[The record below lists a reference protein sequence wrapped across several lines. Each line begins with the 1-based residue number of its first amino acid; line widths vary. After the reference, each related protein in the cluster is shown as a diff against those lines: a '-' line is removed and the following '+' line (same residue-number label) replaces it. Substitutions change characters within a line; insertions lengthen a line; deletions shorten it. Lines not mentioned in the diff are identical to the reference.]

1 MARCILLLTLLTGAL
16 LLAAPPAL
24 ADILELDDGRL
35 IEGVVVQADDLYHV
49 QSRFG
54 PTSVP
59 VARVKKHVKARAVDE
74 QIREHVASLAPDD
87 AENRALLA
95 RWLVDLGR
103 EEEGRAMAT
112 AVLDLDPESAIAHE
126 VLGHVRHEGH
136 WRTPDEAK
144 RAEGLERHG
153 DRWYTPQE
161 WANQG
166 KSVREQAL
174 EREKQ
179 LGKERLQD
187 DVNRAVRLMLSPDP
201 TLRKRG
207 RAQLDGMAKEFDNA
221 SLAELARNV
230 DAYVRKLDE
239 MAAAA
244 AMATGPSGVTGH
256 GTVMGEIRATM
267 SKLKRPIETFTTS
280 LAGGPFAGAPVKIQ
294 LPELEVVRVRTVAAI
309 PVVVK

>member
-1 MARCILLLTLLTGAL
+1 MARIPLLAVLAL
-16 LLAAPPAL
+16 LLVVGSAR

-35 IEGVVVQADDLYHV
+35 VEGVVVKTDDAYHV

-54 PTSVP
+54 PTTNPATRVRRH
-59 VARVKKHVKARAVDE
+59 VEARSVDE
-74 QIREHVASLAPDD
+74 QIREHVASLADDD

-95 RWLVDLGR
+95 QWLVELGR
-103 EEEGRAMAT
+103 EEEGKAMAR
-112 AVLDLDPESAIAHE
+112 AVLELDPESAVAHK
-126 VLGHVRHEGH
+126 VLGHIRHQGL

-144 RAEGLERHG
+144 RAEGLEKHG

-166 KSVREQAL
+166 KSVREKAL

-179 LGKERLQD
+179 LAKERLQD

-201 TLRKRG
+201 GLRKRG
-207 RAQLDGMAKEFDNA
+207 RALLDGMAKEYDDA

-239 MAAAA
+239 MAAASA
-244 AMATGPSGVTGH
+244 LAVGPGGVSGT
-256 GTVMGEIRATM
+256 GTVMGDFRATM

-294 LPELEVVRVRTVAAI
+294 LPELEVVRVRTVGAI

>member
-1 MARCILLLTLLTGAL
+1 MARPRILLLLVSL
-16 LLAAPPAL
+16 LLVTATVAR
-24 ADILELDDGRL
+24 ADILELKDGRL
-35 IEGVVVQADDLYHV
+35 IEGVVVRQGDEFHV
-49 QSRFG
+49 RSRFG
-54 PTSVP
+54 PTTVP
-59 VARVKKHVKARAVDE
+59 ADRVKNHVRARSVDA
-74 QIREHVASLAPDD
+74 QIREHVAALAPDD

-95 RWLVDLGR
+95 RWLIDLGR
-103 EEEGRAMAT
+103 EEEGRAMAIG
-112 AVLDLDPESAIAHE
+112 VLEIDPESAVAHE
-126 VLGHVRHEGH
+126 VLGHVRHEGL

-144 RAEGLERHG
+144 LAEGLERHG
-153 DRWYTPQE
+153 DQWYTPQE

-166 KSVREQAL
+166 RSAREKAL
-174 EREKQ
+174 ERERQ
-179 LGKERLQD
+179 IELQRLHK

-207 RAQLDGMAKEFDNA
+207 RTQLDGMAREFDNP

-244 AMATGPSGVTGH
+244 AMATGPGGAAGH
-256 GTVMGEIRATM
+256 GAVMGDFRATM

-280 LAGGPFAGAPVKIQ
+280 LSSSTGGAPVKIQ